1 MRTSGPQDV
10 TVRRPS
16 LLFVILIIIP
26 SCPPLVESSSL
37 PIFVPIIVSIVVFL
51 HLRPDRRLDR
61 SRLASRFVSA
71 ILPFINRKS
80 PANPGS
86 AYKVLT
92 PHAEQRG
99 IIRQHGARLH
109 FRETPSATKKKA
121 CASTDPDVHNYEYT
135 FSRQY

>member
-1 MRTSGPQDV
+1 MRTSEPQGV

-26 SCPPLVESSSL
+26 SCPPLAESSSL

-61 SRLASRFVSA
+61 RRLASRFVSA

-86 AYKVLT
+86 APFINFLRSLLKSFHVQLS
-92 PHAEQRG
+92 
-99 IIRQHGARLH
+99 L
-109 FRETPSATKKKA
+109 PSHRT
-121 CASTDPDVHNYEYT
+121 
-135 FSRQY
+135 